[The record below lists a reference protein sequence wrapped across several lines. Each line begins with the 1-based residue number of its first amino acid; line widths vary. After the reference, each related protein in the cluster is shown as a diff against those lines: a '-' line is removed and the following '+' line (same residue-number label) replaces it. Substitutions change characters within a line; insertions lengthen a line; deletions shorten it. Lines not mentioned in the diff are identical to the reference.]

1 MPIYEYRCSACGN
14 EFEMTR
20 PISQSSEPAP
30 CTNCGKPSQKLV
42 SQFASK
48 VDYAIKG
55 PTKEPFRGAGAA
67 TAPAKTATAKASAKA
82 RSGSAK
88 PSTGSAQSRSPAS
101 RSKK

>member
-14 EFEMTR
+14 DFEMTR

-30 CTNCGKPSQKLV
+30 CTKCGKPSQKLV

-55 PTKEPFRGAGAA
+55 PTKEPFRGTT
-67 TAPAKTATAKASAKA
+67 TAQP
-82 RSGSAK
+82 GSAK
-88 PSTGSAQSRSPAS
+88 PSSGSAQPRARAS

>member
-30 CTNCGKPSQKLV
+30 CTTCGKPSQKLV

-55 PTKEPFRGAGAA
+55 PTKEPFRGNVTPAP
-67 TAPAKTATAKASAKA
+67 PAKATTAKPKAKA
-82 RSGSAK
+82 K
-88 PSTGSAQSRSPAS
+88 T
-101 RSKK
+101 K

>member
-20 PISQSSEPAP
+20 PISQSGDPAP
-30 CTNCGKPSQKLV
+30 CTSCGKPSQKLV

-55 PTKEPFRGAGAA
+55 PTKQPFRGPGAPPAA
-67 TAPAKTATAKASAKA
+67 TRAQATKKATATRAKAKTK
-82 RSGSAK
+82 
-88 PSTGSAQSRSPAS
+88 
-101 RSKK
+101 